1 MRRSSTGRDMPRF
14 KVLIPTRDSARW
26 IGIFLDAYR
35 KVGIEPFYVVDTRSA
50 DSTLDILRRKQADL
64 IPFAPS
70 ADFAEA
76 GMLEFG
82 ARHAGVDWLLR
93 VDDDE
98 FPSRALLR
106 WISSV
111 GAKSL
116 NQIWYISIRSLFVCD
131 AAIYYSRRP
140 GNFAH
145 PQASA
150 FLQPQLRLF
159 HAKRVA
165 YLNKVH
171 TPGLQKPMYASFAP
185 QDAFLIHCSC
195 LLRTP
200 AERWSKIQKYEAIE
214 ALSTLGLA
222 DEYLPEFFSLE
233 HHNARRDGL
242 DEFAELFE
250 SLPIHWSAA
259 PLVLDR
265 QIRDLHEREVSRFHE
280 RIVASRHLRP
290 VTSADDFAWLHSV
303 PRLFWRPTALLLSA
317 FGRGR
322 IHAAGAAIRDYQR
335 FFAPIELGDVIYF
348 SDRLSVSKVM
358 REGWSEPE
366 PTGVWSE
373 NECSAI
379 ALQLAKSLFGFRMAF
394 DLRPFADHGNSQA
407 ATVTVNGR
415 EFGHWLFE
423 TGERRLV
430 AVDVDLP
437 APADRISILIRHRR
451 PISPHE
457 LGAGDDKRK
466 LGIFLHSLQIAA
478 QP

>member
-1 MRRSSTGRDMPRF
+1 MSRF

-35 KVGIEPFYVVDTRSA
+35 KAGIEPSYVLDPRSA
-50 DSTLDILRRKQADL
+50 DSTLDILRRQQADFIL
-64 IPFAPS
+64 FAPFD
-70 ADFAEA
+70 DFVEA

-82 ARHAGVDWLLR
+82 ARHAGADWLLR

-98 FPSRALLR
+98 FPSRALLG

-111 GAKSL
+111 GARSL
-116 NQIWYISIRSLFVCD
+116 NQAWYISRRSLFVRD
-131 AAIYYSRRP
+131 AAIVYSRGP

-171 TPGLQKPMYASFAP
+171 TSGLQKPVYASFAP
-185 QDAFLIHCSC
+185 QDAFLIHCNC

-200 AERWSKIQKYEAIE
+200 SERWSKIQKYEAIE
-214 ALSTLGLA
+214 ALSTLRFA
-222 DEYLPEFFSLE
+222 DEYLPELFSLE

-265 QIRDLHEREVSRFHE
+265 QTRDLLESEVSRYHE
-280 RIVASRHLRP
+280 RIVAWRNLRP

-303 PRLFWRPTALLLSA
+303 PRLFWRPAASFLSA

-322 IHAAGAAIRDYQR
+322 IHAAGVAIRNYQT
-335 FFAPIELGDVIYF
+335 FFAPIELDDVIYF

-366 PTGVWSE
+366 QTGVWSE
-373 NECSAI
+373 NGCSAI
-379 ALQLAKSLFGFRMAF
+379 ALQLAKSLSVFRMIF

-407 ATVTVNGR
+407 ATVTVNNR
-415 EFGHWLFE
+415 EFDRWLFE

-430 AVDVDLP
+430 VVNVNLP
-437 APADRISILIRHRR
+437 SPEDRISIRILHRH
-451 PISPHE
+451 PISPHD

>member
-1 MRRSSTGRDMPRF
+1 MRRSSTGGMPRF
-14 KVLIPTRDSARW
+14 KILIPTRDSARW

-35 KVGIEPFYVVDTRSA
+35 KVGIEPFYVVDTRCA
-50 DSTLDILRRKQADL
+50 DSTLEILRRKQADL
-64 IPFAPS
+64 IPFEPS
-70 ADFAEA
+70 DDFAEA

-111 GAKSL
+111 GVRSL
-116 NQIWYISIRSLFVCD
+116 NQIWHISRRTLFVCD
-131 AAIYYSRRP
+131 AEIYYSRSP

-145 PQASA
+145 PQAAA

-165 YLNKVH
+165 YLNKLH
-171 TPGLQKPMYASFAP
+171 SPGFRRPVYASFAP
-185 QDAFLIHCSC
+185 QNAFLIHCNC

-200 AERWSKIQKYEAIE
+200 SERWSKIQKYEAIE
-214 ALSTLGLA
+214 AQSTLGLA
-222 DEYLPEFFSLE
+222 DEYLPELFSLE
-233 HHNARRDGL
+233 HHDARRDGL

-250 SLPIHWSAA
+250 SLPIHWNAT

-265 QIRDLHEREVSRFHE
+265 QIQDLLGREVSRFHE
-280 RIVASRHLRP
+280 RIVASRDLGP
-290 VTSADDFAWLHSV
+290 VTSTDDFAWLYSV

-322 IHAAGAAIRDYQR
+322 IHAAGVAIRDYQT
-335 FFAPIELGDVIYF
+335 FFAPIELGDVICF
-348 SDRLSVSKVM
+348 CDRLCVLKVM

-366 PTGVWSE
+366 QTGVWSE

-379 ALQLAKSLFGFRMAF
+379 VLQLAKSLSAFRMVF

-407 ATVTVNGR
+407 ATVTVNDR
-415 EFGHWLFE
+415 EFDHWLFE

-430 AVDVDLP
+430 AVDVNLP
-437 APADRISILIRHRR
+437 TPE
-451 PISPHE
+451 SPFE
-457 LGAGDDKRK
+457 NAY
-466 LGIFLHSLQIAA
+466 S
-478 QP
+478 